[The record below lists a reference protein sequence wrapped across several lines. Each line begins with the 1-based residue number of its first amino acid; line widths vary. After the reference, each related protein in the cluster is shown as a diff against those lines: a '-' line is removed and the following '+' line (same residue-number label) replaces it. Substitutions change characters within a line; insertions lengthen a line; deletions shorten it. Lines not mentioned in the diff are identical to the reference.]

1 MRIGELAQMTGCS
14 VPTIR
19 FYEMA
24 GLLQTPSRSA
34 GNYREYGDEH
44 ADRLAFISRCRSLDM
59 SHDEIR
65 VLLSLQNDPTTP
77 CDEVNALLDAHVRLV
92 EQRIVE
98 LTALR
103 KQLQAIRSACAG
115 GVCIGDCGALESLRS
130 NTGASSQVARPRRV
144 HPQVT

>member
-1 MRIGELAQMTGCS
+1 MKIGGLAQMAGCS

-19 FYEMA
+19 FYEA
-24 GLLQTPSRSA
+24 QGLLQTASRTA
-34 GNYREYGDEH
+34 GNYRDYGDEH
-44 ADRLAFISRCRSLDM
+44 ADRLAFILRCRSLDM

-65 VLLSLQNDPTTP
+65 VLLSLQDDPDKP
-77 CDEVNALLDAHVRLV
+77 CDEVNALLDAHTRLV

-103 KQLQAIRSACAG
+103 KQLQTIRSTCAG

-130 NTGASSQVARPRRV
+130 TTGANALG
-144 HPQVT
+144 